1 MMIGWRRFACA
12 WGLATGV
19 TGCLHVPDVPG
30 YATVPFTLHLP
41 SGERLTGS
49 VTTRLLR
56 REFYA
61 TDGRTTCSGLFHPSG
76 AGLPASV
83 GANCSNGQRGTG
95 SADGTSSFA
104 GSGTLRMDGGSATFR
119 YGEAI
124 QGG

>member
-1 MMIGWRRFACA
+1 MIGWRRFACA

-76 AGLPASV
+76 ADMPATV
-83 GANCSNGQRGTG
+83 RVNCSNGQHGTG
-95 SADGTSSFA
+95 SAVGTSSLG
-104 GSGTLRMDGGSATFR
+104 GSGTLRMEGGSTTFR
-119 YGEAI
+119 YGHAI